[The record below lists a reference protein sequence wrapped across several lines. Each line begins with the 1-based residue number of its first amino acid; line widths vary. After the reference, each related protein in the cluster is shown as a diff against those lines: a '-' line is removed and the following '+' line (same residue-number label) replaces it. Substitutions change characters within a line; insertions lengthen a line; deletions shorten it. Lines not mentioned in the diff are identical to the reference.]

1 MRRLVL
7 AAGVTAVVLGA
18 GTAGRHP
25 VLAQT
30 LLAQTV
36 PQQQALQSDKEAELR
51 LQQAGYTGVREI
63 KPTADGV
70 QARAVKDGRDVVVV
84 LAPSGEIRE
93 QPQRH

>member
-7 AAGVTAVVLGA
+7 AAGITAVVLGA
-18 GTAGRHP
+18 GTAGRQA

-30 LLAQTV
+30 LLAQGV

-84 LAPSGEIRE
+84 LEPSGEIRE